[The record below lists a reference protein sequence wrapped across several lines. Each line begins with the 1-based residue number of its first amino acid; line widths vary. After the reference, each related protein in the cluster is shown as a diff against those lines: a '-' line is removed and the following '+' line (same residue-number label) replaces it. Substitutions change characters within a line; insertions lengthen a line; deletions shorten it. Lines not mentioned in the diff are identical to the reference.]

1 MFIWWSWVDHKKM
14 QLARDL
20 PANKFAQITQH
31 LGRFP
36 RSPQK
41 KRQQQLV
48 KELAQVELTFPNPS
62 HC

>member
-1 MFIWWSWVDHKKM
+1 M